1 MQCVSNPDLGLLIYF
16 LYYPGASW
24 NGETDYFTG
33 YDWKESPVYNQNI
46 DGETKYGS
54 SWGLL
59 RRSHVS
65 GGWGDGS
72 LCGSRSM
79 SCSHFSSSV
88 RNYLSTR
95 GCNKREYPGAT
106 WDGNTTYLDGYASW
120 PEAPVYSEFV
130 DGETK
135 YGRSIGL
142 PRRLFIGGT
151 WYHDSN
157 CGSRSI
163 LSYCFSS
170 NVSSDIATRGCSD
183 SL

>member
-1 MQCVSNPDLGLLIYF
+1 MYCVSNPALGLLIYF
-16 LYYPGASW
+16 LYYPGATIQEDTKHWLIGYISS
-24 NGETDYFTG
+24 NSPTYYETTDTQSYGEAIGFPRRALSGQSYQ
-33 YDWKESPVYNQNI
+33 YQNA
-46 DGETKYGS
+46 GA
-54 SWGLL
+54 
-59 RRSHVS
+59 
-65 GGWGDGS
+65 
-72 LCGSRSM
+72 GSRAIDCRFVGVQM
-79 SCSHFSSSV
+79 DSV
-88 RNYLSTR
+88 YAAR
-95 GCNKREYPGAT
+95 GCNKREYPGAS

-170 NVSSDIATRGCSD
+170 NVSSDIATRGCKER
-183 SL
+183 